1 MNLPAT
7 QQAALEKVIAVGD
20 LKALNPEQR
29 VAYYKAICDSVGL
42 NPLTQPFEYI
52 ELKGKLTL
60 YARKAATDQL
70 RQIHHVSVRISD
82 RQKLEELYV
91 VTAQA
96 KTPDG
101 REDENIGAVDI
112 KGLRGEAL
120 ANAMMKAETKA
131 KRRVTLSIC
140 GLSFLDESE
149 VQDVEGQMT
158 PDQKFGTELQSWS
171 TPTTKYLYK
180 IEEPTQAQLLWL
192 DKNGLIQDNENGLW
206 VSPRRIEAL
215 EKFEVIPTAPV
226 AEEVPNV

>member
-1 MNLPAT
+1 MNLPAVQ
-7 QQAALEKVIAVGD
+7 QQALERVIAAGD
-20 LKALNPEQR
+20 LKALSPEQR
-29 VAYYKAICDSVGL
+29 VAYYKAICESVGL
-42 NPLTQPFEYI
+42 NPLTQPFEYM

-70 RQIHHVSVRISD
+70 RQIHNVSVRISD

-158 PDQKFGTELQSWS
+158 PDQKFGTELSSWS
-171 TPTTKYLYK
+171 QPTTKYVYK
-180 IEEPTQAQLLWL
+180 IEQPSTEQLLWL
-192 DKNGLIQDNENGLW
+192 DKQGLVQDNESGLW

-215 EKFEVIPTAPV
+215 AKFEVVPTAPG
-226 AEEVPNV
+226 AEEVASV